1 VSARARVFDVHDILV
16 PADHQSHRQY
26 QFQVPANSRELEIW
40 VRYAPKVLGK
50 QQSIALAEAAL
61 AQQTAALA
69 TATGEPLAT
78 QWSTDHHP
86 RAKSARVANLLT
98 ISLDD
103 ANHVYRGAGHRHAP
117 DQHLALGPRIA
128 SPGLVV
134 GLLPPGAWTLTLSAH
149 TLVSDQVEL
158 SIQIDAEIASS
169 R

>member
-1 VSARARVFDVHDILV
+1 VSRARLLEIRDILTA
-16 PADHQSHRQY
+16 ADYRTHRRY
-26 QFQVPANSRELEIW
+26 RFQVPADSRELEIW
-40 VRYAPKVLGK
+40 VRYAPKFLG
-50 QQSIALAEAAL
+50 QQESVALASAAL

-69 TATGEPLAT
+69 TAVDESLAG
-78 QWSTDHHP
+78 QWSADYYP

-117 DQHLALGPRIA
+117 DQRLTLGPRVA

-134 GLLPPGAWTLTLSAH
+134 GPLPPGAWTLTLSAH
-149 TLVSDQVEL
+149 TLVSDQCEL